1 MCLRLRLVHL
11 RILRHH
17 VCIASV
23 VFGGIRTISEYNYD
37 GGADVS
43 DRFME
48 ILHEGVLQGH
58 AIIFPASGEYQLAG
72 PEGNGMSLCVQQP
85 YRTPLPHRPYS
96 KERRKAAE
104 SHGTGLYADENTEE
118 YPASYPGWI

>member
-1 MCLRLRLVHL
+1 MFVLLLLFIQRQES
-11 RILRHH
+11 IL
-17 VCIASV
+17 
-23 VFGGIRTISEYNYD
+23 EYNYD

-85 YRTPLPHRPYS
+85 YRTPLPHRPYP

-104 SHGTGLYADENTEE
+104 PHGTGLYADENTEE
-118 YPASYPGWI
+118 YPASYP